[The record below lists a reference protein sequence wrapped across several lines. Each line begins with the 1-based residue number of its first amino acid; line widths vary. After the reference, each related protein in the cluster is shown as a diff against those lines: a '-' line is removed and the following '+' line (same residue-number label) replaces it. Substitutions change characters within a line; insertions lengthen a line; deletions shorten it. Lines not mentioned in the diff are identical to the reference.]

1 MIVHI
6 VAKDNGQG
14 RGAVRPLAW
23 LVSLLVLGLFV
34 AGCGEPVVT
43 GEPEPTRQT
52 EAQLSPLVADSPVP
66 TPTPL
71 PSDTPTPT
79 PRPRPSPGQLVLL
92 HTNDNWGETEPCG

>member
-1 MIVHI
+1 MILHT
-6 VAKDNGQG
+6 VAQDSSPGW
-14 RGAVRPLAW
+14 RTARPLIW
-23 LVSLLVLGLFV
+23 LVGLLVLGLLL

-43 GEPEPTRQT
+43 GEPESMLQT
-52 EAQLSPLVADSPVP
+52 EAQLSPLVADSPLP

-79 PRPRPSPGQLVLL
+79 PRPTPSPGQLVLL